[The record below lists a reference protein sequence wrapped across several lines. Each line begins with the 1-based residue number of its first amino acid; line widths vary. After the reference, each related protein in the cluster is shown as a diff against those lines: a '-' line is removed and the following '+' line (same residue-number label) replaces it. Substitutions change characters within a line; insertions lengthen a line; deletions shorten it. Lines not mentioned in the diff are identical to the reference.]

1 MLLPSGF
8 SSMPPVCA
16 LLIGQAINRLLPYH
30 LTVHHL
36 LQKRK
41 KFARLYGNECLL
53 AIKLFLSTAPCDD
66 GCGWLYYL
74 SERAAG
80 MRLENLMQHL
90 PETYSPADRELVE
103 RAYRVAERAH
113 EGQKRASGEPYIN
126 HCLAVADILAEMRVP
141 PEVVA
146 AAVLHDTVEDT
157 PLTLDDLRRDFS
169 DEIAHL
175 VDGVTKLTQL
185 PRVSRGDQ
193 QEKEYVVEEEERLIA
208 ERRGEVGP
216 AEQAEQL
223 KRSRKHDLVS
233 ETLRKTFLAMG
244 DDVRV
249 VLIKL
254 ADRLHNMRTL
264 HHMPE
269 HKQRRIAQETLDIF
283 APLANRLGIWQ
294 MKWELEDLGF
304 TYVNPEKYSEI
315 SDNLAKLRSDREQEM
330 FEIKIKLLDIFGHAG
345 IQADVSARPKHIYS
359 IYRKMVR
366 KGVDFDQVHDVR
378 GVRVLVPDV
387 TSCYTALG
395 LIHNRWRPIPGE
407 FDDYIA
413 APKDNFYRS
422 LHTAVVYD
430 DGKTLEIQ
438 IRTPEM
444 HQNAEYGIAAHWR
457 YKEGSSRDDEYERRI
472 LWLRSLMD
480 WRQDVEDAGEFV
492 DNMKTEVFEDRVY
505 VFTPRGDIIDLPAGS
520 TPIDFA
526 YQVHTD
532 VGHRCRGAKVNGKLV
547 SLDYTLNT
555 GDKVEILAAKRG
567 GPSMDWLN
575 PNLGLVKTQRARGKI
590 RQWFKRQ
597 AREKNMGQGK
607 SMLEKELRRLGM
619 MDTNLD
625 RLAREYELRGTED
638 LYEAIG
644 TGDLPIAR
652 IVKHL
657 TLGDEKEPQ
666 EEMLVPT
673 SKPSTAT
680 VPTDDTVTVLGLKGL
695 LTNFARCCNPVPGD
709 EIVGYVTRGR
719 GATIHR
725 KDCPNV
731 LRIDDRDRLVR
742 VNWGAPNATYP
753 IPVRI
758 RAFDRDGL
766 MRDVSTLIADEN
778 VNMPRVKVETHRN
791 MAVFDLV
798 LEVRDISQLS
808 RLLDRL
814 ENLPNVMEARR
825 VRPG

>member
-1 MLLPSGF
+1 
-8 SSMPPVCA
+8 
-16 LLIGQAINRLLPYH
+16 
-30 LTVHHL
+30 
-36 LQKRK
+36 
-41 KFARLYGNECLL
+41 
-53 AIKLFLSTAPCDD
+53 
-66 GCGWLYYL
+66 
-74 SERAAG
+74 
-80 MRLENLMQHL
+80 MRLENLMLHL

-157 PLTLDDLRRDFS
+157 PVTLDDLRRDFS

-185 PRVSRGDQ
+185 PRVSRADQ
-193 QEKEYVVEEEERLIA
+193 QEKEYVVEEEERLVA
-208 ERRGEVGP
+208 QRRGEADP

-304 TYVNPEKYSEI
+304 SYVNPEKYGEI
-315 SDNLAKLRSDREQEM
+315 SDNLVKLRSDREQEM
-330 FEIKIKLLDIFGHAG
+330 LEIKRKLLLVFGQVG
-345 IQADVSARPKHIYS
+345 IQSDVDARPKHIYS

-378 GVRVLVPDV
+378 GVRIIVPDV

-505 VFTPRGDIIDLPAGS
+505 VFTPRGDIIDLTAGS

-547 SLDYTLNT
+547 SLDYTLST
-555 GDKVEILAAKRG
+555 GDKVEILTAKRG

-625 RLAREYELRGTED
+625 RLAREFELRAMDD
-638 LYEAIG
+638 LFEAIG

-666 EEMLVPT
+666 DEMLVPIN
-673 SKPSTAT
+673 KPSTAA
-680 VPTDDTVTVLGLKGL
+680 VATDDAVTVLGLKGL

-731 LRIDDRDRLVR
+731 LRIDDRERLVR
-742 VNWGAPNATYP
+742 VGWGAPKATYP

-766 MRDVSTLIADEN
+766 MRDVSTLIADES